1 MSTSP
6 ISGFET
12 PYKLLRRFEAVIESI
27 FALNATIGQLGFVRF
42 KPIFANYISCIESF
56 RSSYPEEHR
65 ELGLEEITLFDE
77 EGKEQF
83 TGRRLSTILH
93 QAQAAVGILKGLLPP
108 NLVQSAGGTTV
119 LVASQAA
126 AQASARATAN
136 LQFHLI
142 MEGLHQAIQD
152 SELDQPTKDDLK
164 RDIDE
169 LKRLPTPD
177 ESKIKALAIK
187 LGKKLQ
193 EMGENVIIGVITNL
207 LKSQTGQQ

>member
-6 ISGFET
+6 ISGFEI

-56 RSSYPEEHR
+56 KSSYPEEYK
-65 ELGLEEITLFDE
+65 ELGLDEITLFDE
-77 EGKEQF
+77 EGRERF

-93 QAQAAVGILKGLLPP
+93 QAQAVVGMLKGFLPP
-108 NLVQSAGGTTV
+108 NLIQSAGGTTV

-126 AQASARATAN
+126 AQASATATAQ
-136 LQFHLI
+136 LQFTLM
-142 MEGLHQAIQD
+142 MEGLDQAIQE
-152 SELDQPTKDDLK
+152 SQLDEPTKDELK
-164 RDIDE
+164 KDIDE
-169 LKRLPTPD
+169 LKNLPTPD

-193 EMGENVIIGVITNL
+193 EVGENVAIGVITNL
-207 LKSQTGQQ
+207 LKSRMGQQ

>member
-1 MSTSP
+1 MRTSP